1 MSVEER
7 DETMQKFRNQEINV
21 LITTNLLSRGIDVP
35 EIELV
40 INFDVP
46 FLKIN
51 NSIQADPETYLHRI
65 GRAGRFGRP
74 GVALTILS
82 RDRDS
87 DDSEIFELIVN
98 HYDMGPV
105 VSKFEGVDQLKQLIY
120 DINT

>member
-35 EIELV
+35 ETELV

-51 NSIQADPETYLHRI
+51 KEIQADPETYLHRI

-87 DDSEIFELIVN
+87 DDSEIFELIVK

-105 VSKFEGVDQLKQLIY
+105 VSKFEGVDQLK
-120 DINT
+120 

>member
-7 DETMQKFRNQEINV
+7 DETMLKFRNQEINV

-35 EIELV
+35 ETELV

-74 GVALTILS
+74 GVALTIWDS
-82 RDRDS
+82 DRDS
-87 DDSEIFELIVN
+87 VTFELIVK

-105 VSKFEGVDQLKQLIY
+105 VSKFEGFDQLKQLIY
-120 DINT
+120 DLNT